1 MTNDEWCISQIDPEA
16 VKLVKEIV
24 EKTGAEIVLSSSW
37 RGNKEKNKEFF
48 KQFGLEISDETTRNL
63 QVTCNNEILFT
74 FRGLEIDYY
83 LSKHHDVSNY
93 VIIDDDSDMLLYQK
107 DYFVKTDY
115 NIGIQQC
122 DVDKAI
128 NILNK

>member
-1 MTNDEWCISQIDPEA
+1 M
-16 VKLVKEIV
+16 
-24 EKTGAEIVLSSSW
+24 
-37 RGNKEKNKEFF
+37 
-48 KQFGLEISDETTRNL
+48 
-63 QVTCNNEILFT
+63 TCNNEILFT